1 MITARQLDTLN
12 NNKHTTNACSKQPS
26 ALKLLTKQ
34 CNITFTY
41 ITFINI
47 INYELSTSLKPG
59 GNFFYP
65 SVCFHAWILNSKRYS
80 NFLWQ
85 PFLAVFFLQNFLIF
99 IVYLVMWGKTFT
111 SQLMLHFAAVTIL
124 KSCSMVT
131 ISKFLCFI
139 WYSSS

>member
-59 GNFFYP
+59 GNFFL
-65 SVCFHAWILNSKRYS
+65 SQCVSSCVNSKRQEIFKLPLATFPGCVFPTKLS
-80 NFLWQ
+80 NFYSL
-85 PFLAVFFLQNFLIF
+85 
-99 IVYLVMWGKTFT
+99 
-111 SQLMLHFAAVTIL
+111 
-124 KSCSMVT
+124 SCDVR
-131 ISKFLCFI
+131 
-139 WYSSS
+139 